1 MQTEYGFGG
10 LKLSIRVEHL
20 CQYMDRIFIVV
31 FKGQHTRAQDSN
43 PATNKT
49 VLSWRPLSRT
59 EEIIITD
66 KPDYGETVLH
76 CVDKQ
81 FSLLQGPVATEVSS
95 HLMFVLFKNEHHSTE
110 AATGYNFTS
119 QIVVGKVIMKR
130 EILDVSS
137 GLFKFEMAVVDDRS
151 LDISSS
157 QWSIPKISLGIIAMT
172 SPEIS
177 SYRMRLSRSLSMKPY
192 AETAY
197 SFRSGRGQVKQ
208 FSICCVLPISLSAD
222 GLLYTS
228 CVFIMYT

>member
-1 MQTEYGFGG
+1 
-10 LKLSIRVEHL
+10 
-20 CQYMDRIFIVV
+20 MDRIFIVV
-31 FKGQHTRAQDSN
+31 FKGQHTRAQDST
-43 PATNKT
+43 ATNKT

-59 EEIIITD
+59 EEIVITD
-66 KPDYGETVLH
+66 KPDYGETVLR

-95 HLMFVLFKNEHHSTE
+95 HLMFVLFKNEHHNTE

-119 QIVVGKVIMKR
+119 QIIVGKVIMKR
-130 EILDVSS
+130 EILDVSM

-157 QWSIPKISLGIIAMT
+157 QWSIPKISLGIVSLT

-177 SYRMRLSRSLSMKPY
+177 NYRMRLSRSLNMKPY

-197 SFRSGRGQVKQ
+197 SFRSGRGQVNQ
-208 FSICCVLPISLSAD
+208 CHGVVYLSFSDYCANRFLVWRSSSYPDMPFWCRRPS
-222 GLLYTS
+222 
-228 CVFIMYT
+228 